1 MKPVILASIA
11 LASLGAA
18 VVSTSVIAPRVDA
31 QVVDSSIVIPMRDAV
46 VLRAIVMRP
55 AAAGR
60 FPTLVYRTPYG
71 AESAVRDYV
80 IFAKAVARGYAVV
93 VQDVRG
99 RYRSDGRFDPYR
111 QEGLDGYDTIE
122 WAAAQPW
129 SNGKVGTFGLSY
141 PGAVQW
147 LAAVESPP
155 HLEAMVPA
163 MTFSRPDNFWYAGGL
178 FDLSWNS
185 WIWFSIAPDERRR
198 ADLPGPRTGREARA
212 AWDSLAPKL
221 LARLPDTDVPELAQV
236 APWYREWQH
245 HGPDDPWWNWADLRS
260 RYGRT
265 RAAVLNISGWHD
277 EAYGPEGAITNFLGV
292 LASRADERHPR
303 AFLILGPW
311 EHGSGAIDDRSATA
325 ASGERVFGSAAG
337 LDYDEMVLRFLDRYV
352 RGVDNGVDSEPRV
365 RAFVM
370 GENRWRTSDRWPFA
384 ATTPL
389 RLSLSRAAGG
399 KGTLSGKVPI
409 PGSWTIVSDPDKPIV
424 DQFNAAYGAHD
435 YRALAERDDVM
446 VFETEPFERD
456 TRVLGRIE
464 VKLNV
469 SADFP
474 DAHLYV
480 RLFDVS
486 PGDTAW
492 NLMSPGLEVARLS
505 ERPGGVE
512 LVPNERTEMV
522 IGQHLTGNLFRAG
535 HRLRA
540 VVMPSFLP
548 HFAPNLTKGGWVTLT
563 AKRRVTRITVHF
575 GTQRGSS
582 IMVPLIPEEK
592 KIGKRETES
601 AGDQNLRLEHRWGIR
616 EVERLPKLRLRSRGP
631 RHAGTRADDGGWL
644 SVQR

>member
-1 MKPVILASIA
+1 MKSVKFAFIA
-11 LASLGAA
+11 LASAIVPLG
-18 VVSTSVIAPRVDA
+18 VVLAPLAQA
-31 QVVDSSIVIPMRDAV
+31 QVVDSSVVVAMRDGVA
-46 VLRAIVMRP
+46 LRAIVMRP
-55 AAAGR
+55 STVGR

-71 AESAVRDYV
+71 AESAVRDYAT
-80 IFAKAVARGYAVV
+80 FGKAVARGYAVV

-122 WAAAQPW
+122 WAAAQTW

-178 FDLSWNS
+178 LDLSWNS

-198 ADLPGPRTGREARA
+198 LNLPGPRTGRESRA
-212 AWDSLAPKL
+212 AWDTLAPAL
-221 LARLPDTDVPELAQV
+221 LARLPVTDVPELAAV
-236 APWYREWQH
+236 APWYQEWLS
-245 HGPDDPWWNWADLRS
+245 HGPNDPWWSWADLRT
-260 RYGRT
+260 RYART

-277 EAYGPEGAITNFLGV
+277 EAYGPEGAITNFQGL
-292 LASRADERHPR
+292 LASRAGERHPR
-303 AFLILGPW
+303 AFLVLGPW

-325 ASGERVFGSAAG
+325 ASGERVFGASAG
-337 LDYDEMVLRFLDRYV
+337 LDYDELVLRFLDRYV

-370 GENRWRTSDRWPFA
+370 GENRWHSSDDWPFGWS
-384 ATTPL
+384 THM
-389 RLSLSRAAGG
+389 RLSLGRAARG
-399 KGTLSGKVPI
+399 KGTLSARI
-409 PGSWTIVSDPDKPIV
+409 PSEGSWTIVSDPRKPIV
-424 DQFNAAYGAHD
+424 DPYGAAYGAHD

-446 VFETEPFERD
+446 VFETEPFAHD

-464 VKLNV
+464 VNLTV
-469 SADFP
+469 SVDAP
-474 DAHLYV
+474 DADLYV

-486 PGDTAW
+486 PRDTAW
-492 NLMSPGLEVARLS
+492 NLMSPGLEVTRLS
-505 ERPGGVE
+505 ERAGGRT
-512 LVPNERTEMV
+512 LVPGQRSEVR

-548 HFAPNLTKGGWVTLT
+548 HFAPNLAAEGRSPEP
-563 AKRRVTRITVHF
+563 AKRSATRITLHF
-575 GTQRGSS
+575 GEHGSR
-582 IMVPLIPEEK
+582 ITLPLLGEK
-592 KIGKRETES
+592 
-601 AGDQNLRLEHRWGIR
+601 
-616 EVERLPKLRLRSRGP
+616 
-631 RHAGTRADDGGWL
+631 
-644 SVQR
+644 